1 MNCETEQAKQF
12 YASFYI
18 LDLNLNHIQRRNIHT
33 RNLLL
38 LLITQLFLISF
49 FIITPWIN

>member
-1 MNCETEQAKQF
+1 MNSETEQAKQF
-12 YASFYI
+12 YANFQI
-18 LDLNLNHIQRRNIHT
+18 LDLNINRIQRKNIHM

-49 FIITPWIN
+49 FIIMPWIN